1 MIKEFSFKVKI
12 TKSEL
17 NIIVESLRKF
27 KKQSDSVP
35 VIKDR
40 VNDLF
45 EDFKKIKSDVKKI
58 EENKLKKREVTYDA
72 PIHTEETIKEQT
84 CKICE

>member
-1 MIKEFSFKVKI
+1 MTKEFSFKVKI

-17 NIIVESLRKF
+17 NIIVESLRRF

>member
-1 MIKEFSFKVKI
+1 MAKEFSFKVKI

-17 NIIVESLRKF
+17 NIIVESLRRF
-27 KKQSDSVP
+27 KVQSDSVP

-40 VNDLF
+40 VNNLF

-72 PIHTEETIKEQT
+72 PIYTEESVKEQT
-84 CKICE
+84 CKVCE

>member
-1 MIKEFSFKVKI
+1 MTKEFSFKVKI

>member
-1 MIKEFSFKVKI
+1 MSREFSFKVKI

-17 NIIVESLRKF
+17 NIIVESLRRF

-40 VNDLF
+40 VDNLF
-45 EDFKKIKSDVKKI
+45 KDFKNIKNEVKKV
-58 EENKLKKREVTYDA
+58 EENKLNKREVVY
-72 PIHTEETIKEQT
+72 EQPKT
-84 CKICE
+84 CEVCE

>member
-1 MIKEFSFKVKI
+1 MAKEFSFKVKI

-17 NIIVESLRKF
+17 NIIVESLRRF
-27 KKQSDSVP
+27 KVQSDSVP

-45 EDFKKIKSDVKKI
+45 EDFKKI

-84 CKICE
+84 CKVCE